1 MIGGERSMPVRAT
14 FDRVW
19 AQIREYFSGLSP
31 RERRRLAI
39 LAVIVLALS
48 IVAAWLLGRTNWVT
62 LEAGLPPAVAGQ
74 YKTAI
79 EEMGYTCRLADG
91 GTAVEVPEEHRT
103 DIWVNLNTQGLV
115 GTSTLSPAYYES
127 VLDRLGA
134 TDKDKSAAMAWQT
147 QAWLQQTYTDMAGIT
162 DAKVIIT
169 VGEKAASLI
178 STASPPS
185 CSIMVGVENNA
196 LLTEAQVQAMV
207 SFAAGAWD
215 GLTVEN
221 ITLTDRNGT
230 LYDALS
236 GRAEGLSGSS
246 TLAERVALENQTRS
260 GIERQVLNLFTPVVG
275 AGNLRVLVTVE
286 LAWDEHSIS
295 SVTFAPPVDG
305 MEEGLKVSL
314 YRLWES
320 SSAGEAAGGVPGTDT
335 NGIGTVEYPYLDLE
349 ADEYYRKYLE
359 EVNYELNEVRE
370 DIIKAQGVIRRLS
383 VGIILNSDAV
393 EDDYTTIMQT
403 LAATALGITVRD
415 VSVSQMP
422 FAPLPE
428 VEIVE
433 AGFFSNPDNLSL
445 IIKAVV
451 VLLLGLAVIALL
463 ASLLRPRRQE
473 QLVLADG
480 TGVTIDYVADG
491 EILDLGAL
499 PEAEP
504 ILAKLDAATEAAL
517 AQQEEFDLRSKG
529 GTLVQLESFIERDAE
544 AVVQLLRNWLN
555 EE

>member
-1 MIGGERSMPVRAT
+1 VRAT
-14 FDRVW
+14 LDRVW

-31 RERRRLAI
+31 KERRRLAI
-39 LAVIVLALS
+39 LAVLVVALS
-48 IVAAWLLGRTNWVT
+48 ITAAWLLGRTTWVT

-91 GTAVEVPEEHRT
+91 GTAVEVPEGDRT
-103 DIWVNLNTQGLV
+103 NIWVSLNTQGLV
-115 GTSTLSPAYYES
+115 GTSTLSPTLYES
-127 VLDRLGA
+127 YLDTLGA
-134 TDKDKSAAMAWQT
+134 TDKDKNAALAWQT
-147 QAWLQQTYTDMAGIT
+147 QDWIQQTFTDMAGIT

-178 STASPPS
+178 STAAPPS

-196 LLTEAQVQAMV
+196 LLSEAQVRAMV
-207 SFAAGAWD
+207 NFAAGAWD

-236 GRAEGLSGSS
+236 GQAEGLGGSS

-286 LAWDEHSIS
+286 LDWDEHSIS

-370 DIIKAQGVIRRLS
+370 DIIRAQGVIRRLS
-383 VGIILNSDAV
+383 VGIILNSDSV
-393 EDDYTTIMQT
+393 EEDYTTVMQT
-403 LAATALGITVRD
+403 LAATALGITARE

-428 VEIVE
+428 VEIVPVSFL
-433 AGFFSNPDNLSL
+433 GNPDNLSL

-463 ASLLRPRRQE
+463 ANLLRPRRRE
-473 QLVLADG
+473 QLALADG
-480 TGVTIDYVADG
+480 TGITIDYVADG
-491 EILDLGAL
+491 EILELDELA
-499 PEAEP
+499 EAEP
-504 ILAKLDAATEAAL
+504 VLDELAEAVEAVI
-517 AQQEEFDLRSKG
+517 AQQEEFDLRSKDG
-529 GTLVQLESFIERDAE
+529 ALVHLEGFIERDPE

-555 EE
+555 ED

>member
-1 MIGGERSMPVRAT
+1 MRAT
-14 FDRVW
+14 LDRVW

-31 RERRRLAI
+31 KERRRLAI
-39 LAVIVLALS
+39 LAVLVVALS
-48 IVAAWLLGRTNWVT
+48 ITAAWLLGRTTWVT

-91 GTAVEVPEEHRT
+91 GTAVEVPEGDRT
-103 DIWVNLNTQGLV
+103 NIWVSLNTQGLV
-115 GTSTLSPAYYES
+115 GTSTLSPTLYES
-127 VLDRLGA
+127 YLDTLGA
-134 TDKDKSAAMAWQT
+134 TDKDKNAALAWQT
-147 QAWLQQTYTDMAGIT
+147 QDWIQQTFTDMAGIT

-178 STASPPS
+178 STAAPPS

-196 LLTEAQVQAMV
+196 LLSEAQVRAMV
-207 SFAAGAWD
+207 NFAAGAWD

-236 GRAEGLSGSS
+236 GQAEGLGGSS

-286 LAWDEHSIS
+286 LDWDEHSIS

-370 DIIKAQGVIRRLS
+370 DIIRAQGVIRRLS
-383 VGIILNSDAV
+383 VGIILNSDSV
-393 EDDYTTIMQT
+393 EEDYTTVMQT
-403 LAATALGITVRD
+403 LAATALGITARE

-428 VEIVE
+428 VEIVPVSFL
-433 AGFFSNPDNLSL
+433 GNPDNLSL

-463 ASLLRPRRQE
+463 ANLLRPRRRE
-473 QLVLADG
+473 QLALADG
-480 TGVTIDYVADG
+480 TGITIDYVADG
-491 EILDLGAL
+491 EILELDELA
-499 PEAEP
+499 EAEP
-504 ILAKLDAATEAAL
+504 VLDELAEAVEAVI
-517 AQQEEFDLRSKG
+517 AQQEEFDLRSKDG
-529 GTLVQLESFIERDAE
+529 ALVHLEGFIERDPE

-555 EE
+555 ED